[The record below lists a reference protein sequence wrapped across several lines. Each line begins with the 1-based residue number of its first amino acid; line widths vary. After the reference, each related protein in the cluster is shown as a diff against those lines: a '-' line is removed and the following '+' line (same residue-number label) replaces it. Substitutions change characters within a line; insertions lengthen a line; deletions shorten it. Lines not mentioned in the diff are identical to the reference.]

1 MAVVST
7 SNEGRARNSRGRA
20 MRERTCALEDGMLL
34 KLGIEAPA
42 VEEGSIF
49 CAPHVR
55 PVSALLT
62 L

>member
-1 MAVVST
+1 VVST
-7 SNEGRARNSRGRA
+7 SKEGKARDNRGRA
-20 MRERTCALEDGMLL
+20 VREEIWALEEGMLL

-42 VEEGSIF
+42 VEEGFIF

-55 PVSALLT
+55 TVSALLT

>member
-1 MAVVST
+1 
-7 SNEGRARNSRGRA
+7 
-20 MRERTCALEDGMLL
+20 MLL

-42 VEEGSIF
+42 VEEGFIF